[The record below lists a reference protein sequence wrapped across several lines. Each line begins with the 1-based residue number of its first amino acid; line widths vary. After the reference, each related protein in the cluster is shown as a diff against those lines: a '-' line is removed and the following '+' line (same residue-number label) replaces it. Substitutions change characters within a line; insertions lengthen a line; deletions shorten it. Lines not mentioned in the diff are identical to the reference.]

1 MKKRLLLGKRLLKAD
16 GVLIVTIDD
25 NELSHLAVLLDEIL
39 PSYEQQIATI
49 VINPGG
55 SFGNNLSSVHEYAV
69 FCIPAGKDLLKGRP
83 LTAAELAAYS
93 RKDNEGSYDLERL
106 RKRGTESL
114 RSDRISMFY
123 AVYVDEKTLRP
134 LAVGPEMKLDEK
146 PVITAKEGRVPVFPI
161 DERGVERRW
170 GCGRDT
176 MLREIE
182 AGNIIAE
189 RDRNGIL
196 KLGEVFW

>member
-1 MKKRLLLGKRLLKAD
+1 
-16 GVLIVTIDD
+16 
-25 NELSHLAVLLDEIL
+25 
-39 PSYEQQIATI
+39 
-49 VINPGG
+49 
-55 SFGNNLSSVHEYAV
+55 
-69 FCIPAGKDLLKGRP
+69 
-83 LTAAELAAYS
+83 
-93 RKDNEGSYDLERL
+93 
-106 RKRGTESL
+106 
-114 RSDRISMFY
+114 MFY